1 MADFM
6 TKITAILTAF
16 MTLFLPLFGLEVK
29 DGTALDLSKFTLTYS
44 DEFDGVDIDRTVWD
58 GHYCYGDAT
67 AVRRGGYWNRQM
79 AALKDGNLV
88 ITTKYMP
95 EGVNGGPAGYYS
107 YALDSNHHRFEQTY
121 GYFEVRCIL
130 PPGEGLW
137 GAFWML
143 SDSMFNEN
151 GDGTDGAEIDIFESP
166 NYASEDFWKRN
177 CVSSAIHYDGYNEA
191 HQSVSLGKYYVG
203 EDAYTAYHT
212 YGLEWNADG
221 YTFYIDGKKTGSTNF
236 GGASQVPEYLIL
248 STEVG
253 GDNGIPGDSWAGN
266 ITNNGTDFVS
276 EFIIDYVRVY
286 QYAE

>member
-6 TKITAILTAF
+6 TKLTAVLTALL
-16 MTLFLPLFGLEVK
+16 TLLLPLFGLEAK
-29 DGTALDLSKFTLTYS
+29 DGTQLDLSKFTLTFC
-44 DEFDGVDIDRTVWD
+44 DEFDKDEINWSVWD

-79 AALKDGNLV
+79 ASLRDGNLI
-88 ITTKYMP
+88 ITTKYMS

-107 YALDSNHHRFEQTY
+107 YALDTNHGRFEQTY

-143 SDSMFNEN
+143 TDGMFTEN
-151 GDGTDGAEIDIFESP
+151 GDGTDGAEIDVFESP
-166 NYASEDFWKRN
+166 NYASKEIWKRN

-191 HQSVSLGKYYVG
+191 HRSTALGKFYVG
-203 EDAYTAYHT
+203 KDAYTAYHT
-212 YGLEWNADG
+212 YGVEWNQDG
-221 YTFYIDGKKTGSTNF
+221 YSFYIDGKKTGGTNF

-253 GDNGIPGDSWAGN
+253 GSDGVPGDSWAGD
-266 ITNNGTDFVS
+266 ITKNGTDFSS